1 MTRKSLIV
9 TPGFEPAA
17 KRRSPQI
24 TPKLIAAAVTTSL
37 LVACGGGGGGGATT
51 SNAATRTIN
60 DANEK
65 QVVAAAMRV
74 IALSENGTEASAS
87 SSASVTVQRND
98 DRLLTTV
105 PPMARAAQPVPN
117 ACTSGRMLVDDVT
130 GEEIYE
136 NCEFM
141 ISGRTIRFN
150 GSVLTEDLRGD
161 ATSEY
166 DTRVSYNDYS
176 IAILL
181 NSTDHITNVL
191 SGVALDSYSD
201 TGDRGEADIR
211 LAATFVCQGVSGS
224 YGAEIQMSTVSER
237 VGDES
242 SYTENGQITFNG
254 LNSFNGDLTVTTL
267 EPMRYRDDTND
278 ANPYAGRVRFAAADG
293 SAVELSFA
301 EGGLYVDNQF
311 YTWDQYNSQF
321 FVSDALAPCLTP

>member
-74 IALSENGTEASAS
+74 IALSENGTEATAS

-117 ACTSGRMLVDDVT
+117 VCANGRMLVDDVT

-242 SYTENGQITFNG
+242 SYTENGQISFNG

>member
-9 TPGFEPAA
+9 TTDLEPAA
-17 KRRSPQI
+17 RPNAPRI
-24 TPKLIAAAVTTSL
+24 TPKLMAVAVTTTL

-51 SNAATRTIN
+51 SNSATRSIN

-74 IALSENGTEASAS
+74 IALGGNDSDTASPRS
-87 SSASVTVQRND
+87 SVTL
-98 DRLLTTV
+98 DREEGRSYTTV
-105 PPMARAAQPVPN
+105 PPMARAAQPVPT
-117 ACTSGRMLVDDVT
+117 ACASGRMLIDDVT

-136 NCEFM
+136 NCDWT
-141 ISGRTIRFN
+141 INGRTIRIN

-181 NSTDHITNVL
+181 NSTDHVTNVL
-191 SGVALDSYSD
+191 SGVALDSNSD
-201 TGDRGEADIR
+201 TGGRSEADIR
-211 LAATFVCQGVSGS
+211 LEATFVCQGVNGS
-224 YGAEIQMSTVSER
+224 YGADVQMSTVVER
-237 VGDES
+237 AGEES
-242 SYTENGQITFNG
+242 SYVENGQISFNG
-254 LNSFNGDLTVTTL
+254 LNTFNGDLTVTTL

-293 SAVELSFA
+293 SAVELSFT

-311 YTWDQYNSQF
+311 YTWDQYDSQF

>member
-9 TPGFEPAA
+9 PTGLEPAA
-17 KRRSPQI
+17 RPNAPRI
-24 TPKLIAAAVTTSL
+24 TPKLMAVAVTTTL

-51 SNAATRTIN
+51 SNSATRSIN

-74 IALSENGTEASAS
+74 IALGENDSDTSTS
-87 SSASVTVQRND
+87 PRSSVTIHRED
-98 DRLLTTV
+98 GRSYTTIS
-105 PPMARAAQPVPN
+105 PMARAVQPVPN
-117 ACTSGRMLVDDVT
+117 ACASGRMLIDDVT

-136 NCEFM
+136 NCDWT
-141 ISGRTIRFN
+141 INGRTIRIN

-181 NSTDHITNVL
+181 NSTDHVTNVL
-191 SGVALDSYSD
+191 SGVALDSNSD
-201 TGDRGEADIR
+201 TGGRSEADIR
-211 LAATFVCQGVSGS
+211 LEATFVCQGVNGS
-224 YGAEIQMSTVSER
+224 YGADVQMSTVVER
-237 VGDES
+237 VGEES
-242 SYTENGQITFNG
+242 NYTENGQISFNG
-254 LNSFNGDLTVTTL
+254 LNTFNGDLTVTTL

-311 YTWDQYNSQF
+311 YTWDQYDSQF

>member
-9 TPGFEPAA
+9 PTGLEPAA
-17 KRRSPQI
+17 RPNAPRI
-24 TPKLIAAAVTTSL
+24 TPKLMAVAVTTTL

-51 SNAATRTIN
+51 SDSATRSIN

-74 IALSENGTEASAS
+74 IALGESGTDASTENHQSLEITIGNVS
-87 SSASVTVQRND
+87 SQTLPLR
-98 DRLLTTV
+98 
-105 PPMARAAQPVPN
+105 ARAAQPVPN
-117 ACTSGRMLVDDVT
+117 ACASGRMLIDDVT

-136 NCEFM
+136 NCDWT
-141 ISGRTIRFN
+141 INGRTIRFN

-166 DTRVSYNDYS
+166 DTRVSYNNYS

-181 NSTDHITNVL
+181 NSTDHVTNVL
-191 SGVALDSYSD
+191 SGVALDSNSD
-201 TGDRGEADIR
+201 TGGRSEADIR
-211 LAATFVCQGVSGS
+211 LEATFVCQGVNGS
-224 YGAEIQMSTVSER
+224 YGADVQMSTVVER
-237 VGDES
+237 VGEES
-242 SYTENGQITFNG
+242 NYTENGQISFNG
-254 LNSFNGDLTVTTL
+254 LNTFNGDLTVTTL

-311 YTWDQYNSQF
+311 YTWDQYDSQF

>member
-17 KRRSPQI
+17 KRRSPRI

-60 DANEK
+60 DTNEK

-117 ACTSGRMLVDDVT
+117 ACASGRMLVDDVT

-311 YTWDQYNSQF
+311 YTWDQYDSQF